1 MPAVEPEQLP
11 AADLTHSEPT
21 TCSVLEGAVVP
32 MPTFLPAGLPLAKG
46 QSPIWTG

>member
-32 MPTFLPAGLPLAKG
+32 MPTCPPVAVPLA
-46 QSPIWTG
+46 